1 MSTNYNPFEG
11 GNQQQSQNNNP
22 FSGDSTFTGGN
33 NQFFTNKDAKAIG
46 YDEESKK
53 KSIYEIGR
61 EYFDA
66 LNTGWQT
73 GTVLEEYLE
82 VFKGNHSPEAIE
94 AMVKAGDKLNKLPQ
108 NDRMAKYIK
117 SVDDAGG
124 GLWNGI
130 IELANTDGALVASQ
144 VALQSLAMMVSG
156 AVDSG
161 VDLAQGKTPDVFGY
175 MAAGAGVGAA
185 TFGAAGTIAPGL
197 GNIIGAGSGAV
208 AGAMGGLS
216 TALENGLTFVEMMKE
231 KIEEDG
237 GEYNRENIKS
247 FLEDD
252 NKYNEIR
259 NDALKRGLTIGAVD
273 MLTGGIAGAVGVK
286 VGTSVAANVLGPR
299 IAKGAGILAG
309 TAVEGIG
316 GGIGEAAGQL
326 AGGQEM
332 NAADIILETFAE
344 TPGAAATVVPKVLM
358 EKPKYTITENRKEI
372 EYTREQ
378 FLEQIDGLND
388 ESIAMLDIKI
398 DNDNALAEELF
409 TRQNDFVLRSR
420 IDDKVP
426 EERRTEWLS

>member
-1 MSTNYNPFEG
+1 MSNNYNPFAADS
-11 GNQQQSQNNNP
+11 NQSRNDYNP
-22 FSGDSTFTGGN
+22 FDSDSSSITTPEFGSDTTPGVI
-33 NQFFTNKDAKAIG
+33 D
-46 YDEESKK
+46 YDEENKK

-66 LNTGWQT
+66 LKTGWQT

-117 SVDDAGG
+117 AVDDAGG

-156 AVDSG
+156 AGDSL
-161 VDLAQGKTPDVFGY
+161 VDLAEGKTPDVLGY
-175 MAAGAGVGAA
+175 MAAGAGIGAG
-185 TFGAAGTIAPGL
+185 TFGVAGSVVPGL
-197 GNIIGAGSGAV
+197 GNIIGAGGGAV

-231 KIEEDG
+231 KIEEEG

-273 MLTGGIAGAVGVK
+273 
-286 VGTSVAANVLGPR
+286 
-299 IAKGAGILAG
+299 
-309 TAVEGIG
+309 
-316 GGIGEAAGQL
+316 
-326 AGGQEM
+326 
-332 NAADIILETFAE
+332 
-344 TPGAAATVVPKVLM
+344 
-358 EKPKYTITENRKEI
+358 
-372 EYTREQ
+372 
-378 FLEQIDGLND
+378 
-388 ESIAMLDIKI
+388 
-398 DNDNALAEELF
+398 
-409 TRQNDFVLRSR
+409 
-420 IDDKVP
+420 
-426 EERRTEWLS
+426 LSLIHI